1 MLRRSSHVHFFVRI
15 CPEPNPDF
23 RVMELALE
31 WGVRVLA
38 DQLVVLVAEDDQE
51 IQIIV
56 EDSLTEGGFEPAIA
70 PSGEEAVTLLKGNKG
85 SYRALVVDVN
95 LRGRMDGWEVAKHAR
110 EIDPEFPVIYMTG
123 AGADKWPSLG
133 VPNSILLEKPFAPAQ
148 LVTAVSQLL
157 ISRTPKA

>member
-1 MLRRSSHVHFFVRI
+1 LT
-15 CPEPNPDF
+15 
-23 RVMELALE
+23 
-31 WGVRVLA
+31 
-38 DQLVVLVAEDDQE
+38 DQLVVLVVEDDQE

-95 LRGRMDGWEVAKHAR
+95 LRGRMDGWEVAKQAR
-110 EIDPEFPVIYMTG
+110 EIDPGFPVIYMTG

>member
-1 MLRRSSHVHFFVRI
+1 MQPATASATQSNCAMSGWLALDSTKATNRRSKRSPVPPYFTGCCAEAPRSTFVRI

-56 EDSLTEGGFEPAIA
+56 ED
-70 PSGEEAVTLLKGNKG
+70 
-85 SYRALVVDVN
+85 
-95 LRGRMDGWEVAKHAR
+95 
-110 EIDPEFPVIYMTG
+110 
-123 AGADKWPSLG
+123 
-133 VPNSILLEKPFAPAQ
+133 
-148 LVTAVSQLL
+148 
-157 ISRTPKA
+157 

>member
-1 MLRRSSHVHFFVRI
+1 M
-15 CPEPNPDF
+15 
-23 RVMELALE
+23 
-31 WGVRVLA
+31 A
-38 DQLVVLVAEDDQE
+38 DQLVILVAEDDQE

-56 EDSLTEGGFEPAIA
+56 EDSLIEGGFEPAIA
-70 PSGEEAVTLLKGNKG
+70 PSGEEAVTLLKGNRG
-85 SYRALVVDVN
+85 SYRALVADVS
-95 LRGRMDGWEVAKHAR
+95 LRGRMDGWEVARQAR

-123 AGADKWPSLG
+123 AGADKWSSRG